1 MPGSPVA
8 SRSASPPLF
17 GLIIRVIYI
26 QIDRCVGTVYAHGP
40 SARRYTLTNRGDDET
55 KGEAIDNVRDAIQLY
70 LDVLSESG
78 DAIPE
83 PREYDL
89 LPA

>member
-1 MPGSPVA
+1 MQSYQILVAWSPEDELFVAQVPDLPG
-8 SRSASPPLF
+8 
-17 GLIIRVIYI
+17 
-26 QIDRCVGTVYAHGP
+26 CMAHG
-40 SARRYTLTNRGDDET
+40 ET
-55 KGEAIDNVRDAIQLY
+55 KNEALVKARDAIQLY